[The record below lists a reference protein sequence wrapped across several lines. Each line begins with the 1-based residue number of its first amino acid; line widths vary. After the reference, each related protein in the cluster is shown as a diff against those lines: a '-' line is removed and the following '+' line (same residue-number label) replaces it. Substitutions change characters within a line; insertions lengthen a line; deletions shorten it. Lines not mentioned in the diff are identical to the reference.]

1 MEIRLDVVF
10 AYVMHVTSH
19 GDESD
24 GLQLAGLRSGYGYP
38 LTRLPRRSK
47 CGQR

>member
-1 MEIRLDVVF
+1 MEIRLDIVF

-24 GLQLAGLRSGYGYP
+24 DSAKSGSQREVP
-38 LTRLPRRSK
+38 TRTASE
-47 CGQR
+47 